1 MGPYKQTY
9 MTPYEMIQRE
19 KEQAN
24 QLTSKRES
32 IRNVFIDKTGR
43 KPSEKEID
51 AILAM
56 SLGADESSQTESS
69 TLLQPPPLLG

>member
-1 MGPYKQTY
+1 MGPYKQSY
-9 MTPYEMIQRE
+9 MNPYQMIQHE

-24 QLTSKRES
+24 ALTSKRES
-32 IRNVFIDKTGR
+32 IRNIFIDRTGR

-56 SLGADESSQTESS
+56 SLGEGESSEPSPS
-69 TLLQPPPLLG
+69 TLLQQPLPLG